1 MIRPF
6 GLSEEEIKK
15 FLRYCIV
22 GTSNT
27 LVDFIT
33 FVILFYLLH
42 VDTYISQAAAFL
54 VATFNSYIWN
64 RRFTF
69 KSRAKLFGKNLI
81 LFYIL
86 NFITLSISLIG
97 LYLFYDVLGINEL
110 VSKVLAAPFV
120 FIVNY
125 LGNRLVIFKDQN
137 ENILKKIKERRKQ
150 RSQKENDAS

>member
-1 MIRPF
+1 MKLF

-22 GTSNT
+22 GVGNT

-33 FVILFYLLH
+33 FVILFYVFN
-42 VDTYISQAAAFL
+42 VDTYISQATAFL

-69 KSRAKLFGKNLI
+69 KSHAKLFGKNLV

-86 NFITLSISLIG
+86 NFVTMSISLIG

-110 VSKVLAAPFV
+110 ISKVLAAPFV
-120 FIVNY
+120 FAVK
-125 LGNRLVIFKDQN
+125 LSR
-137 ENILKKIKERRKQ
+137 
-150 RSQKENDAS
+150 